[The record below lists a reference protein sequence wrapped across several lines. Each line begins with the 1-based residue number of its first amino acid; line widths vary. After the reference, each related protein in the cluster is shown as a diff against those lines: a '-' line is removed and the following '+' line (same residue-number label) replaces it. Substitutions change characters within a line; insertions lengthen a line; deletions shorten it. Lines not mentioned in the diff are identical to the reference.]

1 MLYPSVV
8 VDDFFSQPELVLDF
22 ASKCKFYQNADGRWP
37 GKRTEVLHKNNFSF
51 FDYINQ
57 KILSIIYPNNKDLH
71 YSAETYFQKISG
83 KRYPNCG
90 WIHKDDSELTGIV
103 YLSKHKFCGTSLCKR
118 ITFDSQKSNNNLVE
132 LKKKYYLKNS
142 YDAKESE
149 YLKINNQ
156 NYRRTLTVDSEY
168 NRLFLFDSSNFHM
181 AESFTDKNLNEDRL
195 TLITFISNLG
205 KVNGGLKF
213 GLSESKRLD

>member
-1 MLYPSVV
+1 ML
-8 VDDFFSQPELVLDF
+8 FTQTI
-22 ASKCKFYQNADGRWP
+22 KI
-37 GKRTEVLHKNNFSF
+37 
-51 FDYINQ
+51 YIILQ
-57 KILSIIYPNNKDLH
+57 KLIFK
-71 YSAETYFQKISG
+71 KISG

-118 ITFDSQKSNNNLVE
+118 IDFNTHQSSKNLVE
-132 LKKKYYLKNS
+132 YKKKFYSKNYYDEKESHYLK
-142 YDAKESE
+142 
-149 YLKINNQ
+149 LNNQ
-156 NYRRTLTVDSEY
+156 NYKRTLTVDSEY
-168 NRLFLFDSSNFHM
+168 NRLFLFESANFHM
-181 AESFTDKNLNEDRL
+181 AESFTDKDNNEDRL